1 MFMRIRDRNSI
12 EKIDKSCKKIAKFS
26 PKDVKGTKNIIS
38 NSPRNKRVNSASHNK
53 DRSPSIKTVLSQN
66 KKVSSIRKKE
76 PNKVRALIVDMEKP
90 KIQSPIVR
98 KLKKEK
104 VLPNQS
110 KIPTYFSR
118 LNEKDMAFSNKEDR
132 SK

>member
-76 PNKVRALIVDMEKP
+76 PNKVRTLIMDLEKP
-90 KIQSPIVR
+90 KPRSPIVR
-98 KLKKEK
+98 KPKK
-104 VLPNQS
+104 VQICPNQS
-110 KIPTYFSR
+110 TILSFYSR
-118 LNEKDMAFSNKEDR
+118 TDEKDKALSNDKDR